1 MTIARSFRR
10 SALLRTVVLSLV
22 VSLIPV
28 IAVESA
34 EAQAGR
40 TFGRNKVVYK
50 NFDFR
55 ILKTEHFDIYYY
67 DETAEAAEMVG
78 RLAER
83 WYARLSRVLNHEMRQ
98 RQPVILYADHSDFE
112 QTNTSA
118 QFIEEGTQGFTEILK
133 RRLVMPLM
141 VSLHETDHL
150 LGHELVHAF
159 QFDMTGQGQGGP
171 GLDVP
176 GAIRL
181 PLWFIE
187 GMAEYLSIGP
197 VDPFTT
203 MWIRDGLDLED
214 GFPSIPELRDR
225 RYFPYRYGHAFW
237 SFIAG
242 TYGDDKIG
250 RILTLAARTGN
261 PLAALQAVLET
272 SIDDLSERWRNELE
286 THFASVR
293 ADTRQPDEY
302 GRRVVYEPDGED
314 GFLNLG
320 PSLSP
325 DGSRLIYVSERDLF
339 AVEMYLADAATGRIN
354 KRLTRN
360 AVDAHFESLQ
370 FIHSSGDWHPDGDR
384 IAVAGI
390 KTGDPLLTILDAE
403 SGRILDELR
412 IEGEVGEIYTPSWSP
427 DGAFIAF
434 TGMRRGFTDLYVVNV
449 ATREVRRLTDD
460 RYADLQP
467 AWSPDGGRIA
477 FTTDRFTTDFELLVP
492 GTYDVAVF
500 DVATGQVE
508 RMPGFRDQFRNFN
521 PQWSPDGEDLFFI
534 SDHDGI
540 ANLYRIDMASREL
553 FLVTNLWTGVSGLTG
568 ISPAASMSRR
578 SGELAFSV
586 NKGGPFSYEIYIID
600 DPEVLEGVPAPQMLT
615 QVDASVVPPQERLS
629 TGHYELL
636 NNPRLGLA
644 DPITFEPE
652 DYRSTLEMDLVT
664 PLSLAFTASEFGSYF
679 AGGASLFFSDLLGDR
694 TLQTLLQVNTL
705 YGDVS
710 RATTAV
716 VGYEDL
722 SSRWNRSVL
731 AGQIPYMTRSFSYGL
746 TEMDGRLANVWRE
759 FRFYEISRQVSG
771 AVSYPFNRQ
780 SRLELRAT
788 ANWVYFGARLEDVV
802 TDAATGL
809 LLDVRR
815 QDLDPC
821 QDGTV
826 EYGCS
831 WPSLYLGGIG
841 AALVWDSSVFGG
853 TSPIMGGRA
862 RLELTPSFGSLNF
875 LTASADYR
883 RYFRF
888 APFTLAVRGMHYGRW
903 AGDSGDLRLGRLY
916 LGYPTLVRG
925 YGGNSWDTQACQ
937 NAGTSSAQCPYQE
950 LLGNRMLV
958 GNVELR
964 LPLIGGIGVIHAPSV
979 PPISVGAFY
988 DTGKA
993 WTGAGDASCSADD
1006 GACEFSDR
1014 RWVASAGLFT
1024 RVNLFGFL
1032 IAQIDFVAPLDRAEN
1047 TMWQF
1052 SLSPGF

>member
-22 VSLIPV
+22 VALIPV

-427 DGAFIAF
+427 DGAIIAF
-434 TGMRRGFTDLYVVNV
+434 TGMRRGYTDLYVVNV
-449 ATREVRRLTDD
+449 
-460 RYADLQP
+460 
-467 AWSPDGGRIA
+467 
-477 FTTDRFTTDFELLVP
+477 
-492 GTYDVAVF
+492 
-500 DVATGQVE
+500 
-508 RMPGFRDQFRNFN
+508 
-521 PQWSPDGEDLFFI
+521 
-534 SDHDGI
+534 
-540 ANLYRIDMASREL
+540 
-553 FLVTNLWTGVSGLTG
+553 
-568 ISPAASMSRR
+568 
-578 SGELAFSV
+578 
-586 NKGGPFSYEIYIID
+586 
-600 DPEVLEGVPAPQMLT
+600 
-615 QVDASVVPPQERLS
+615 
-629 TGHYELL
+629 
-636 NNPRLGLA
+636 
-644 DPITFEPE
+644 
-652 DYRSTLEMDLVT
+652 
-664 PLSLAFTASEFGSYF
+664 
-679 AGGASLFFSDLLGDR
+679 
-694 TLQTLLQVNTL
+694 
-705 YGDVS
+705 
-710 RATTAV
+710 
-716 VGYEDL
+716 
-722 SSRWNRSVL
+722 
-731 AGQIPYMTRSFSYGL
+731 
-746 TEMDGRLANVWRE
+746 
-759 FRFYEISRQVSG
+759 
-771 AVSYPFNRQ
+771 
-780 SRLELRAT
+780 
-788 ANWVYFGARLEDVV
+788 
-802 TDAATGL
+802 
-809 LLDVRR
+809 
-815 QDLDPC
+815 
-821 QDGTV
+821 
-826 EYGCS
+826 
-831 WPSLYLGGIG
+831 
-841 AALVWDSSVFGG
+841 
-853 TSPIMGGRA
+853 
-862 RLELTPSFGSLNF
+862 
-875 LTASADYR
+875 
-883 RYFRF
+883 
-888 APFTLAVRGMHYGRW
+888 
-903 AGDSGDLRLGRLY
+903 
-916 LGYPTLVRG
+916 
-925 YGGNSWDTQACQ
+925 DT
-937 NAGTSSAQCPYQE
+937 
-950 LLGNRMLV
+950 
-958 GNVELR
+958 
-964 LPLIGGIGVIHAPSV
+964 
-979 PPISVGAFY
+979 
-988 DTGKA
+988 
-993 WTGAGDASCSADD
+993 
-1006 GACEFSDR
+1006 
-1014 RWVASAGLFT
+1014 
-1024 RVNLFGFL
+1024 
-1032 IAQIDFVAPLDRAEN
+1032 
-1047 TMWQF
+1047 
-1052 SLSPGF
+1052 